1 MNRNK
6 INYISAQNTQKLSKE
21 TIAFHEAGHATAI
34 YLNNRTRN
42 IPPVFFKILL
52 NSITNEQVG
61 GSTFTKPLEGD
72 YIAKIEGGRLI
83 QTFSPLHEVT
93 EGYMT
98 AFEADIINVLV
109 GPLAEA
115 KYVHECDDEYFNERL
130 VNIHALNFY
139 GGRLDLQLTSEY
151 IQSLYPSR
159 QEQEKTLN
167 RLFNIAFGFIEN
179 HSNWQAI
186 SRLANYIYQCPKSVI
201 DYEEVVLILESA

>member
-61 GSTFTKPLEGD
+61 GSTFTEPLEGD

-83 QTFSPLHEVT
+83 QTFSPLDEVT

-115 KYVHECDDEYFNERL
+115 KYVHECDDECFNERL
-130 VNIHALNFY
+130 VNIHALIYY

-186 SRLANYIYQCPKSVI
+186 CRLANYIYQCPKSVI